1 MTARDVIVIGGGLAG
16 LAAAHRLT
24 ELAAERRAPIRVT
37 LLEAA
42 PRLGGSI
49 ATERIDGFLVEA
61 GADSFLTEKPWALAL
76 CRRLGLDDRLIGT
89 RDEQRRTFVVRDGR
103 LQPLPQGFLLIA
115 PTELGPLVRSPLFT
129 WAGKLRMAAD
139 LVLPRGAAR
148 GDESLAAFVSRRV
161 GREAF
166 ERVVQPLVG
175 GIYTG
180 DAERLSV
187 AATMPRLVEMER
199 RSRSLILGMRRQAR
213 AAAAQS
219 GARWSLFASFA
230 DGMQTLVDALAR
242 RLPEGAV
249 RLDARV
255 ASLWPSAEPR
265 LASRDVASAAA
276 EQGAASGWEVT
287 LTTGERLHAP
297 SVIVATPAYV
307 AADLVRSFD
316 GSLGD
321 EFAGI
326 AYASS
331 AIVTFAFPR
340 ADVPHPLDGFGFVVP
355 AIERRRVIAGSFSSV
370 KYAGRAPAGAV
381 LLRLF
386 CGGVLGPDVT
396 GLADDELIALAR
408 DELRAL
414 LGVTAT
420 PRLVRVQRHPRAM
433 PQYELG
439 HLDRLG
445 RIDAALRR
453 HPGLALA
460 GNAYRGVGIPDCIHS
475 GERAAERVAGAAPGS
490 GEAPEASGGVPVPS
504 SAGP

>member
-1 MTARDVIVIGGGLAG
+1 VSARDAIVIGGGIAG
-16 LAAAHRLT
+16 LAAAHRLG
-24 ELAAERRAPIRVT
+24 ELAAARGVPMRIT
-37 LLEAA
+37 LLEAGT
-42 PRLGGSI
+42 RLGGSI
-49 ATERIDGFLVEA
+49 ATERVEGFLLER

-89 RDEQRRTFVVRDGR
+89 RDVQRRTFVVRDGR
-103 LQPLPQGFLLIA
+103 LEALPRGFLLVA
-115 PTELGPLVRSPLFT
+115 PTELGPLVGSPLFS
-129 WAGKLRMAAD
+129 WGGKVRMACD
-139 LVLPRGAAR
+139 LVLPRGGAR
-148 GDESLAAFVSRRV
+148 GDESLASFVSRRV

-213 AAAAQS
+213 ASAAQS
-219 GARWSLFASFA
+219 GARWSLFASFQ

-249 RLDARV
+249 RLGVAVTALRV
-255 ASLWPSAEPR
+255 PG
-265 LASRDVASAAA
+265 SAAA
-276 EQGAASGWEVT
+276 TADAPGGEWEVI
-287 LTTGERLHAP
+287 LASGERLAAP
-297 SVIVATPAYV
+297 RVIVATPAFA
-307 AADLVRSFD
+307 AADLVRPFD
-316 GSLGD
+316 AALAAD
-321 EFAGI
+321 LAGI

-331 AIVTFAFPR
+331 AIVTLAWPR

-355 AIERRRVIAGSFSSV
+355 AIERRRSIAGSFSSV
-370 KYAGRAPAGAV
+370 KYAGRAPDGAV
-381 LLRLF
+381 LIRLF

-396 GLADDELIALAR
+396 ASGDDELIALAR

-414 LGVTAT
+414 LGIVAP

-439 HLDRLG
+439 HLDRVA
-445 RIDAALRR
+445 RIGAALAR

-460 GNAYRGVGIPDCIHS
+460 GNAYRGVGIPDCVRS
-475 GERAAERVAGAAPGS
+475 GESAAECVAGGTPAAD
-490 GEAPEASGGVPVPS
+490 AGGGATVPS
-504 SAGP
+504 PAGP